1 MTKTE
6 FFDIYSRLRIDL
18 TDEPPLKGEIEERW
32 KTMEEVQD
40 AVGPFDVERYEAY
53 MRGLKVP

>member
-1 MTKTE
+1 MTKAE

-32 KTMEEVQD
+32 KTMEETQD
-40 AVGPFDVERYEAY
+40 VAGPFDVETYEAY
-53 MRGLKVP
+53 MRDWKAP